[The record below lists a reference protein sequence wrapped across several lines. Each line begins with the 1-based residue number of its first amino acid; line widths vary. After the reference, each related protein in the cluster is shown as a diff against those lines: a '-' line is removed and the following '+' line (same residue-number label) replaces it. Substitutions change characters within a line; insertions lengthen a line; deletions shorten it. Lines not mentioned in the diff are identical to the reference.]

1 MAVDGAIGYV
11 NVGPEDDRYLRAT
24 KTPWEAT
31 FGSMAGVVSDGNA
44 YLAYGSH
51 AQFDYGPYE
60 LHGLP
65 ALALRSLDGV
75 TWNPLEAGPEWS
87 IKSVA
92 PSEAG
97 WVAIIEIPLGGT
109 LMTYS
114 ADGQTW
120 EPGVGVDEGMSAVA
134 HGPAGWVATGDSG
147 SWTSVDGQS
156 WDGPHAIGRGI
167 RRCSWSSSR
176 QTDGYVGFD
185 RFSDRLF
192 TSVDGRA
199 WAANDHGGFR
209 ISDAELA
216 GDQVWVVVA
225 DEDGRDIRPDAVR
238 SAPEGSP
245 GAPRRRASAVRASMS
260 IGSASGPE
268 GMLAVGWDEAIAGG
282 DRVALD
288 GRWRHGTASHLDP
301 TRWIEGRAVRA
312 GLGRRRAGSAR
323 SSSARPMVRRGS
335 ASEYELGYDGPVP
348 PCPPAAKVSTIVLSY
363 LGRFAADCFGESSM
377 TIRGWV
383 GELGFGGC
391 CPPDRRARVAGIHVP
406 AGDPLLGRPG
416 RRRCQLPAHR
426 LRAAGGRP

>member
-1 MAVDGAIGYV
+1 M
-11 NVGPEDDRYLRAT
+11 
-24 KTPWEAT
+24 
-31 FGSMAGVVSDGNA
+31 
-44 YLAYGSH
+44 
-51 AQFDYGPYE
+51 
-60 LHGLP
+60 
-65 ALALRSLDGV
+65 
-75 TWNPLEAGPEWS
+75 
-87 IKSVA
+87 
-92 PSEAG
+92 
-97 WVAIIEIPLGGT
+97 AIIEIPLGGT

-156 WDGPHAIGRGI
+156 WDGPHAIGSGDPPMQLELE
-167 RRCSWSSSR
+167 SS
-176 QTDGYVGFD
+176 TDGYVGFD

-225 DEDGRDIRPDAVR
+225 DEEGATSVR
-238 SAPEGSP
+238 RGSVGAEGIAWGSAPMGIG
-245 GAPRRRASAVRASMS
+245 GAGQHVDR
-260 IGSASGPE
+260 ITSGPE
-268 GMLAVGWDEAIAGG
+268 GMLAIGWDEGSLEAIAWRSMDGG
-282 DRVALD
+282 TWNRVASGSDALDRVGPFEPVWGA
-288 GRWRHGTASHLDP
+288 
-301 TRWIEGRAVRA
+301 A
-312 GLGRRRAGSAR
+312 GWVGPELER
-323 SSSARPMVRRGS
+323 SSDGEAWE

-406 AGDPLLGRPG
+406 AGNPLLRRPW
-416 RRRCQLPAHR
+416 RHRCQLPAHR
-426 LRAAGGRP
+426 LRAAGGRPQPARPAGHVGRDRGPLQRPGLRRLPLPSEPHLPERPRLP